1 MTNFKDEKNEYLS
14 VSFNKLNLSSK
25 KIYSQEFDSCTFEGC
40 NFSET
45 MFSNCSFI
53 DCCFVRC
60 NLSIARV
67 EDSKFS
73 EVAFN
78 ECKAIGVDWSKA
90 SWPKIALFSPIKF
103 HNCIINDS
111 SFFGLSL
118 EQIILEKC
126 KAHNVDF
133 REGNFS
139 EGNFTYTDLSNSMFN
154 KTNLIG
160 ANFTNA
166 INYNIDI
173 YLNEIKKAKFSRYE
187 AVRLLYSI
195 GIELVD

>member
-1 MTNFKDEKNEYLS
+1 MTNFRDGKNEYLS
-14 VSFNKLNLSSK
+14 VSFNKLDLSSK
-25 KIYSQEFDSCTFEGC
+25 KIYSKKFDSCTFDGC

-45 MFSNCSFI
+45 TFSKCNFV

-60 NLSIARV
+60 NLSIACM
-67 EDSKFS
+67 EDSLFS
-73 EVAFN
+73 EVIFN
-78 ECKAIGVDWSKA
+78 ECKAIGIDWGKA
-90 SWPKIALFSPIKF
+90 SWPRIALFSPIKF
-103 HNCIINDS
+103 YKCIINDS

-118 EQIILEKC
+118 EQIVLEKC

-133 REGNFS
+133 REGNFR
-139 EGNFTYTDLSNSMFN
+139 EANFIYTDLSKSMFN

-160 ANFTNA
+160 ANFINA

-173 YLNEIKKAKFSRYE
+173 YLNEIKKAKFSRHE
-187 AVRLLYSI
+187 AVRLLDSI